1 VGINFTRSYDLG
13 QEYGCIKGRATEI
26 LGEYLKYSNII
37 KFGDVD
43 ERVTF
48 TTERLIPTKSTQ
60 RPNVMLLFSNPHPH
74 SIQQGMFLSAN
85 TKNKENLFWPCMRN
99 AGWFSIPESKRNPK
113 QLRDI
118 FLEVKY
124 SGPFKLYFYCYYAFP
139 TRYPNHILRIFGKR
153 FFTQHI
159 EPEAKNEFRKTT
171 LEIAPDAIIT
181 FNKDIFNLVSEDK
194 IERYLDLLKKGKLV
208 QSRIRGIN
216 RDIPVFLT
224 YPTGWRY
231 HKEYMELRKDS
242 LETIKAAILQ
252 RLNASINYST

>member
-124 SGPFKLYFYCYYAFP
+124 SGPF
-139 TRYPNHILRIFGKR
+139 
-153 FFTQHI
+153 
-159 EPEAKNEFRKTT
+159 
-171 LEIAPDAIIT
+171 
-181 FNKDIFNLVSEDK
+181 
-194 IERYLDLLKKGKLV
+194 
-208 QSRIRGIN
+208 
-216 RDIPVFLT
+216 
-224 YPTGWRY
+224 
-231 HKEYMELRKDS
+231 
-242 LETIKAAILQ
+242 
-252 RLNASINYST
+252 

>member
-26 LGEYLKYSNII
+26 LGEYLEYSNII
-37 KFGDVD
+37 KFDDVD

-242 LETIKAAILQ
+242 LKTIKAAILQ
-252 RLNASINYST
+252 KRNCDLS